1 MAVVQQSIEDSQ
13 QCLVP
18 GISFTCHGFITKWIL
33 AAKWANT
40 DHLPEQQTWN
50 SPDDIIYTKQG
61 ATTFS
66 LEGGSAE
73 MTYFEYSPNP
83 PHEFNDGDVL
93 GMFIP
98 DETRLAIFFVEV
110 ESDPLN
116 YVDNTGNNNF
126 NPPGGP
132 FVTTTADTTVNAV
145 PLIAVEVC
153 KL

>member
-1 MAVVQQSIEDSQ
+1 
-13 QCLVP
+13 
-18 GISFTCHGFITKWIL
+18 
-33 AAKWANT
+33 
-40 DHLPEQQTWN
+40 
-50 SPDDIIYTKQG
+50 
-61 ATTFS
+61 
-66 LEGGSAE
+66 
-73 MTYFEYSPNP
+73 MTYYEYSPNP

-98 DETRLAIFFVEV
+98 DETRRAIFFVNV
-110 ESDPLN
+110 GSGPLN

-132 FVTTTADTTVNAV
+132 FETTSADTTVNAV